1 MKNLSKVAFDLKSA
15 FLDLQQEITQH
26 LSTSRK
32 HIRHP
37 GAKGNASELKWM
49 STFEEYLPKRYCLSK
64 AFVIDSRGQQSE
76 EIDIV
81 IYDRQYSP
89 FFFKRENSLF
99 IPAESVYAVLEIK
112 QSINKNNLLYAG
124 EKAASVRKLFRTSVA
139 VPYVEGKYRS
149 KPLFKI
155 LAGILTLDSDWK
167 ESFGKSFKSVIDSLD
182 KDEQIDLG
190 CILKCGAFEV
200 KYKSP
205 NSSQYEISSKKNA
218 LIFFFLKL
226 LSRLQQLGTCPA
238 IDIER
243 YGESMLTCLYKKCF
257 FGENGTSY

>member
-1 MKNLSKVAFDLKSA
+1 MKNVSKVAFDLKSA

-32 HIRHP
+32 HIKHP

-64 AFVIDSRGQQSE
+64 AFIIDSKGQQSE

-89 FFFKRENSLF
+89 FLFKRENSLF
-99 IPAESVYAVLEIK
+99 IPAESVYAVLEIR
-112 QSINKNNLLYAG
+112 QSTNKNNLLYAG
-124 EKAASVRKLFRTSVA
+124 KKAASVRRLFRTSA
-139 VPYVEGKYRS
+139 PVPYVEGTYGS

-155 LAGILTLDSDWK
+155 IAGIITLDSDWK
-167 ESFGKSFKSVIDSLD
+167 EPFGKAFKSTIDRLV

-190 CILKCGAFEV
+190 CILRYGAFEA

-205 NSSQYEISSKKNA
+205 QSAQFIISPKKNV

-226 LSRLQQLGTCPA
+226 LYRLQQLGTCPA
-238 IDIER
+238 IDIEK
-243 YGESMLTCLYKKCF
+243 YGKSVLT
-257 FGENGTSY
+257 S